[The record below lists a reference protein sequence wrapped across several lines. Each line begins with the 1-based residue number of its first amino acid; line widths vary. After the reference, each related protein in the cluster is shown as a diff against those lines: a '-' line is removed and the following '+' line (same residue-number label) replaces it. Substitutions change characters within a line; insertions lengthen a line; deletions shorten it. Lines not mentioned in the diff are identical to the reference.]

1 MTTRSVR
8 LRLPASGLFAA
19 GLLLGSP
26 LAAQEAPTFWSAT
39 AYLQQS
45 WPKQTETNRQIKE
58 INAALGSSFQT
69 WDDVTNLNLGVQA
82 FRDLDPHW
90 KVGLEWDVSKGRI
103 HGTSTATLV
112 TIAPQDPVTYA
123 FEQKYSL
130 YTDLLAVAQYRPLGT
145 QPRWTPFLLLGLGV
159 AYEEDRTTLTMQSN
173 NPLLNGS
180 LVQVDNHGWFPMLTA
195 GVGVDVYFTE
205 RRAWY
210 AEAGASYSW
219 ARLKHDVSASGSMVP
234 STVRAD
240 TDSTGP
246 NVWLG
251 LGRRF

>member
-8 LRLPASGLFAA
+8 LPLPASGLLAA
-19 GLLLGSP
+19 GLFLGAP
-26 LAAQEAPTFWSAT
+26 LTAQEAPGPWSAT
-39 AYLQQS
+39 IYLQQS
-45 WPKQTETNRQIKE
+45 WPKQTETNRQIKD
-58 INAALGSSFQT
+58 INAALGSSFKT
-69 WDDVTNLNLGVQA
+69 WDDVANLNLGLQV

-103 HGTSTATLV
+103 HGTSTTTFV

-123 FEQKYSL
+123 FEQKYTL

-145 QPRWTPFLLLGLGV
+145 QHRWTPFLLLGLGV
-159 AYEEDRTTLTMQSN
+159 AYEEDHTTLTMQSN
-173 NPLLNGS
+173 FAPLNDT

-195 GVGVDVYFTE
+195 GVGVDVYLTE

-210 AEAGASYSW
+210 VEAGASYTW
-219 ARLKHDVSASGSMVP
+219 ARLKHDVPAHGSLVP
-234 STVRAD
+234 PTVRAD